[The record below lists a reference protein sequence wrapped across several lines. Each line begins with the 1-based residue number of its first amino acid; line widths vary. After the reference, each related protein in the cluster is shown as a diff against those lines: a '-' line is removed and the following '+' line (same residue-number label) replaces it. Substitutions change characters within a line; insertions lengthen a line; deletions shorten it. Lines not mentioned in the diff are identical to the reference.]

1 MLHELID
8 VDLVIPVY
16 NEEAVLMTFHQNL
29 LSVLDK
35 LPYHFWIYYVND
47 GSTDHTQE
55 SLEQLAASD
64 PRVKPINLSKNF
76 GHQAALTAGL
86 ENTQNEVVICMD
98 GDGQHPPVLIPQMI
112 DLYLQGYDLVLTER
126 IEDQETSFKKI
137 SSSLFYWTINLLGD
151 TRITPGA
158 ADFRLMSRQVVDALK
173 QMPEYHRFLRG
184 MIAWIGYK
192 SIILPFTQPARIAG
206 ESKYTFKKMLN
217 LALDAI
223 FSFSLVPL
231 QIGLAAGLFF
241 FFLAFLEVIYVISLW
256 IGGNRLSLAPGWSS
270 LMFVVLCVGGF
281 LMINLGVIGAYIGY
295 IYQEVKRRPIY
306 LMRSEHPFKESTDEI
321 KERADT

>member
-86 ENTQNEVVICMD
+86 EHTQNEVVICMD

-126 IEDQETSFKKI
+126 IEAQKTSFKKI
-137 SSSLFYWTINLLGD
+137 SSSLFYWMINLLGD

-192 SIILPFTQPARIAG
+192 SIILPFTQPVRIAG

-223 FSFSLVPL
+223 FSFSLIPL

-241 FFLAFLEVIYVISLW
+241 FFLAFLEVIYVLSLW

-306 LMRSEHPFKESTDEI
+306 LMRSEHPFKESTDEN